1 MNQQDL
7 AKLQQLAQGDGEM
20 RVGKRLMRAL
30 LGEYSYAKSGQR
42 VSATAQRLV
51 GSPRL

>member
-20 RVGKRLMRAL
+20 RVGKRLMRTL
-30 LGEYSYAKSGQR
+30 LGEYAYAQSGRRACETAERLIGSQR
-42 VSATAQRLV
+42 A
-51 GSPRL
+51 